1 MNAGV
6 IRGAWQH
13 VTAFLVSNFFGF
25 CRSKAVEDHG
35 IVSFLKLWA
44 DLHRFEGLGH
54 GSFERSWLRFGARG
68 RIFRPEI
75 FKFCR
80 SEADGSSG
88 GTGL

>member
-6 IRGAWQH
+6 IGGAWQH

-54 GSFERSWLRFGARG
+54 GSFERSWLRFRARG